1 MKILD
6 RTKVIAIIEKC
17 GENLM
22 IDATANTVNVDSYEA
37 IFCHTCYTNL
47 NKKKCP
53 TLSIANGMEV
63 DEIPEEL
70 LDPTDLEQQ
79 MFAMTLVFTKIVCLP
94 NKTGTRMKGFEGRMI
109 NVPLQQ
115 SDISKS
121 IQALPRCIDDAAVVP
136 LQLKKKK
143 EFKSAYSEAF
153 IRPNVCI
160 KAVQKLKELH
170 NPHYVDVEI
179 DDKFM
184 EKGNKQKDELEM
196 NATTQ
201 TDVEKSD
208 DELADVDMLNS
219 VKQFQADRDENTCLV
234 REDLESIIVENKT
247 NKTIHI
253 KKGKESVISIAP
265 GENKVSSYTR
275 V

>member
-1 MKILD
+1 MEFSIS
-6 RTKVIAIIEKC
+6 
-17 GENLM
+17 ENVCNVKSC
-22 IDATANTVNVDSYEA
+22 TA
-37 IFCHTCYTNL
+37 
-47 NKKKCP
+47 
-53 TLSIANGMEV
+53 
-63 DEIPEEL
+63 
-70 LDPTDLEQQ
+70 LEQARELANEQ
-79 MFAMTLVFTKIVCLP
+79 P
-94 NKTGTRMKGFEGRMI
+94 TRRLKKGGEFEGGDFWEKHES
-109 NVPLQQ
+109 LLT
-115 SDISKS
+115 
-121 IQALPRCIDDAAVVP
+121 QAWSQVTRLHPELYVYDDAF
-136 LQLKKKK
+136 QEK
-143 EFKSAYSEAF
+143 F
-153 IRPNVCI
+153 INSDLRR
-160 KAVQKLKELH
+160 AVQKLKELH

-265 GENKVSSYTR
+265 GENKVGSYTR